1 MQELEFMA
9 EEMCLEKFIDEVEE
23 CIKYYECKNCTQC
36 RYDNCTGKY
45 YCRRSYSDISPE
57 QWACDDFELDG

>member
-1 MQELEFMA
+1 MR
-9 EEMCLEKFIDEVEE
+9 IDK
-23 CIKYYECKNCTQC
+23 IKYYECKNCTQC

-57 QWACDDFELDG
+57 QGACDDFELDD